1 MVMVNPNSLFQVE
14 SVEIDQKGW
23 FIVAKLD
30 EDRPPEDHSIVNIYT
45 PTDYHQQPAFLRTLS
60 ELLLSKTN
68 LLKVIIAG
76 DWNTG
81 LSKLDKSGSEDCLGK
96 RPILSFRVT

>member
-1 MVMVNPNSLFQVE
+1 MVNPNSLFQVE

-30 EDRPPEDHSIVNIYT
+30 EDRPSEDHSIVNIYT
-45 PTDYHQQPAFLRTLS
+45 PTDYHQQPTFLRTLS
-60 ELLLSKTN
+60 ELLLPKTN

-96 RPILSFRVT
+96 RPILAFHVT